1 MKADRKRTR
10 IEGRFFLLVTL
21 GCFRNEVES
30 DILRSALLGLGLIE
44 TQSIDD
50 ADVIIVNTCGFIQA
64 ACDEGIDTLLEL
76 EAHASA
82 VTPSP
87 KIIAVGCMGQRYGRD
102 LLDAMPELGGVL
114 GAGWHGDLVNALHTV
129 LGGGKFSGGMAAP
142 RASSRPDI
150 TRSVDSSDN
159 ATLFVRVADGCD
171 RACAFCTIPQIR
183 GRYLSRPPADIVAE
197 IVRLSADRQREVV
210 LVAQDLTSY
219 GCDLGLEDGL
229 LRLIKAIT
237 ALDQVRWLRLL
248 YLQPEGVTEELIEAV
263 ASNRKVC
270 DYFDIPFQHASAKI
284 LKAMGRAGDSAR
296 YLAIV
301 NKIRE
306 SSPRAAVRTT
316 LMVGYPGETED
327 DFAHLLMFATEAR
340 FDWLGAF
347 VYSPEEGTRAACMR
361 ATVSGD
367 TALARY
373 DRILALQD
381 SVEASSL
388 GRFAGS
394 TLEVLV
400 EDEAGVADFDYVGR
414 SYREAPVV
422 DGVIYL
428 NRNDMRRGGR
438 SVEAGDFVMATI
450 TGQEGLDLVGEIRGA
465 DKRGKGRP

>member
-1 MKADRKRTR
+1 MRT
-10 IEGRFFLLVTL
+10 
-21 GCFRNEVES
+21 
-30 DILRSALLGLGLIE
+30 
-44 TQSIDD
+44 
-50 ADVIIVNTCGFIQA
+50 
-64 ACDEGIDTLLEL
+64 AC
-76 EAHASA
+76 
-82 VTPSP
+82 
-87 KIIAVGCMGQRYGRD
+87 
-102 LLDAMPELGGVL
+102 
-114 GAGWHGDLVNALHTV
+114 
-129 LGGGKFSGGMAAP
+129 
-142 RASSRPDI
+142 
-150 TRSVDSSDN
+150 
-159 ATLFVRVADGCD
+159 CD
-171 RACAFCTIPQIR
+171 
-183 GRYLSRPPADIVAE
+183 
-197 IVRLSADRQREVV
+197 
-210 LVAQDLTSY
+210 
-219 GCDLGLEDGL
+219 
-229 LRLIKAIT
+229 LIKAIT

-248 YLQPEGVTEELIEAV
+248 YLQPEGVTEELIETV

-284 LKAMGRAGDSAR
+284 LKAMGRPGDSAR

-327 DFAHLLMFATEAR
+327 DFAHLLMFAGEAR

-361 ATVSGD
+361 ATVPAIPPS
-367 TALARY
+367 RVM
-373 DRILALQD
+373 IESLALQD

-428 NRNDMRRGGR
+428 NRNDTRRGGR